1 MTTFSRRQFNRI
13 LAGSAAATIAA
24 PAVIRAETPDKIRY
38 CWTNTVTV
46 SAQTQHTL
54 KNTGI
59 GAGHGLDIEMIQ
71 FAGGPP
77 INEALVSG
85 AADIGSVAD
94 FGAVIMMA
102 AGAPIR
108 VVGHQS
114 SFRSAVL
121 ATTKSGINSLAD
133 LKGKQVY
140 GLFGITAYLN
150 AQETVRSAGLKVGSD
165 VSFVN
170 IGTPEL
176 ADAVRAQR
184 IDAFFMW
191 DPWVTL
197 FEHAGLA
204 KVLSQ
209 NVTPAMVLMA
219 REDLV
224 GRKGGDVLKRLLR
237 AHSEALFFASQNHEL
252 TNNWFRS
259 LEPAKSIP
267 TEVIETASTFDPRWN
282 ARQFSD
288 VRAAVSDAGLASM
301 QRMADW
307 GFGEKLLPRVPAVK
321 DFVNLPIASAADAEA
336 TSTPFDIASV
346 KITNAK

>member
-1 MTTFSRRQFNRI
+1 MTFNRRQFNAL
-13 LAGSAAATIAA
+13 LAGGLGSALAA
-24 PAVIRAETPDKIRY
+24 PYVAKAQALDKVRF
-38 CWTNTVTV
+38 CWTNTVAV
-46 SAQTQHTL
+46 SAQLQHTL
-54 KNTGI
+54 KNTDI
-59 GAGHGLDIEMIQ
+59 AAKHGLALDMIQ

-102 AGAPIR
+102 AGAPLKT
-108 VVGHQS
+108 VAHQS
-114 SFRSAVL
+114 SFRSAVM
-121 ATTKSGINSLAD
+121 ATSKSGIRSLAD

-150 AQETVRSAGLKVGSD
+150 AQEAVRGAGLKVGTD

-176 ADAVRAQR
+176 SDAVRSQR

-197 FEHAGLA
+197 FENAGLA
-204 KVLSQ
+204 KVISQ
-209 NVTPAMVLMA
+209 NHSPAMVLQV
-219 REDLV
+219 RDEIV
-224 GRKGGDVLKRLLR
+224 TKKPDVLKRLLR
-237 AHSEALFFASQNHEL
+237 AHSEALFYASQNHAQA
-252 TNNWFRS
+252 NKWFQS

-267 TEVIETASTFDPRWN
+267 TEVIERASEFDPRWT
-282 ARQFSD
+282 AKSFSD
-288 VRAAVSDAGLASM
+288 IACAVSPAGLASM
-301 QRMADW
+301 QRMAEW

-321 DFVNLPIASAADAEA
+321 DFVNLDIASAVDAEA
-336 TSTPFDIASV
+336 KSRPFDIALV
-346 KITNAK
+346 KVNAGNQ

>member
-1 MTTFSRRQFNRI
+1 MTMLTRRHFSG
-13 LAGSAAATIAA
+13 LVAGAAGAAITAPSIVRAQSA
-24 PAVIRAETPDKIRY
+24 DKIRY

-54 KNTGI
+54 KNTSI
-59 GAGHGLDIEMIQ
+59 GASNGLDIEMIQ

-102 AGAPIR
+102 AGAPLK
-108 VVGHQS
+108 VVAHQS

-121 ATTKSGINSLAD
+121 ATTKSGIKSLAD

-150 AQETVRSAGLKVGSD
+150 AQEAVRGAGLKVGTD

-176 ADAVRAQR
+176 ADAVRSQR

-204 KVLSQ
+204 KVISQ
-209 NVTPAMVLMA
+209 SVTPAMVLLA
-219 REDLV
+219 RNELV
-224 GRKGGDVLKRLLR
+224 ERKGGDVLKRLLR
-237 AHSEALFFASQNHEL
+237 AHSEALFYASQNHEL
-252 TNNWFRS
+252 TNKWFRS

-267 TEVIETASTFDPRWN
+267 AEVIETASTFDPRWT
-282 ARQFSD
+282 AKSFTD
-288 VRAAVSDAGLASM
+288 VRSAISHTGLASM

-307 GFGEKLLPRVPAVK
+307 GFGEKLLPRVPKVP
-321 DFVNLPIASAADAEA
+321 DFVNLDIAGAVDRDASAK
-336 TSTPFDIASV
+336 PFDIASV
-346 KITNAK
+346 KINTGN